1 MDRFTSAVTRH
12 YHYLLHAISTR
23 PRNTAITGTAVAVTL
38 SLAWL
43 LHDFYAWKAFGT
55 GGTPPTWAG
64 YVRMSKI
71 RLNRLLLFGKDDLTD
86 ASPLSSSSGPKYL
99 AADAIPEREGDRPAI
114 MARTM
119 PQRQVPY
126 PRGTVDAGVAERAS
140 SLIATLAAQHPSVLE
155 LRPSKTEGGS
165 TDAIYAT
172 PSLPTLNAKAK
183 NDKLL
188 TTEIAHVHAAEGSL
202 HVWLSQADAKTVVEK
217 GWGLRFP
224 LAFVDKGWTMVYA
237 PRTMGEVEVVEKIV
251 KAGIAWVSGV
261 EV

>member
-1 MDRFTSAVTRH
+1 MDSITSAITSQ
-12 YHYLLHAISTR
+12 YHRLLDTVARR
-23 PRNTAITGTAVAVTL
+23 PRNSAITGTAVAVTL
-38 SLAWL
+38 SLAWV

-71 RLNRLLLFGKDDLTD
+71 RFNRALLFGKDDLTD
-86 ASPLSSSSGPKYL
+86 ASRLSSSGPKYL
-99 AADAIPEREGDRPAI
+99 DPNSVPQREGDRPAT

-126 PRGTVDAGVAERAS
+126 ARGTVDPGVAERVS
-140 SLIATLAAQHPSVLE
+140 NMMATLAAQHPTVLE

-165 TDAIYAT
+165 TDAIYAIPT
-172 PSLPTLNAKAK
+172 LPTLNTKAK
-183 NDKLL
+183 TDKIL
-188 TTEIAHVHAAEGSL
+188 TSEIAHAHPAEGSL
-202 HVWLSQADAKTVVEK
+202 HVWLSEADAKTVVEK

-224 LAFVDKGWTMVYA
+224 LPMVDRGWTMVYT
-237 PRTMGEVEVVEKIV
+237 PRTMGEVDVVENIV
-251 KAGIAWVSGV
+251 KAGTAWVSGV